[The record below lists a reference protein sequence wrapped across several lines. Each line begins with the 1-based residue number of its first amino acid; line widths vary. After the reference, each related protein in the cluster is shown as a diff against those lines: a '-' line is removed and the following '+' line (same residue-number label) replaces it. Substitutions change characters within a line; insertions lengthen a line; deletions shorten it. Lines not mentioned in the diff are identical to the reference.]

1 MMSSRRFTFP
11 QSSRILRGVHSEP
24 FSPNFAVVIHAPIV
38 WRGIFICVF
47 AAVRRCVLG
56 IGVFQRSLKH
66 FFSLAVDSAT
76 ALMIQYVAFKE
87 KTLRL
92 GAVCNP
98 IKERYASEARHILE
112 EIDCSP
118 EKRYGQGN
126 HRS

>member
-1 MMSSRRFTFP
+1 MRDGYENSKA
-11 QSSRILRGVHSEP
+11 L
-24 FSPNFAVVIHAPIV
+24 
-38 WRGIFICVF
+38 
-47 AAVRRCVLG
+47 
-56 IGVFQRSLKH
+56 
-66 FFSLAVDSAT
+66 FSLAVDSAT
-76 ALMIQYVAFKE
+76 ALTIQYVAFKG

-112 EIDCSP
+112 EVDCSP